1 MKIKKLAITVFSI
14 IFVAFT
20 LISFFAYGNSL
31 SKNYDAPFF
40 IGLIIALLGY
50 VMALVSVIKLD
61 LDSKEKTFLRISV
74 IRTAY
79 GVSIVSVLFAVI
91 YMFILPMFM
100 KTPVWLGGVL
110 AVLIIAFG
118 VSSFVKSNTAIEYVE
133 QVETKVKEK
142 TFFIKSLTVDA
153 DALASKASTPE
164 IKAVAKKVYEVIR
177 YSDPMSNDKLAGVD
191 LKIEKLFDE
200 YQNAVNA
207 NDYELVKQTASA
219 LTEAVEERNKKCK
232 LLK

>member
-1 MKIKKLAITVFSI
+1 MDNEKDLQDFNLEDIMRQLREIPQEDEQIA
-14 IFVAFT
+14 APADFT
-20 LISFFAYGNSL
+20 E
-31 SKNYDAPFF
+31 PE
-40 IGLIIALLGY
+40 
-50 VMALVSVIKLD
+50 VSPTHEAA
-61 LDSKEKTFLRISV
+61 SQ
-74 IRTAY
+74 
-79 GVSIVSVLFAVI
+79 G
-91 YMFILPMFM
+91 
-100 KTPVWLGGVL
+100 
-110 AVLIIAFG
+110 
-118 VSSFVKSNTAIEYVE
+118 
-133 QVETKVKEK
+133 
-142 TFFIKSLTVDA
+142 TVDA

-177 YSDPMSNDKLAGVD
+177 YSDPMSNDKLAGVE